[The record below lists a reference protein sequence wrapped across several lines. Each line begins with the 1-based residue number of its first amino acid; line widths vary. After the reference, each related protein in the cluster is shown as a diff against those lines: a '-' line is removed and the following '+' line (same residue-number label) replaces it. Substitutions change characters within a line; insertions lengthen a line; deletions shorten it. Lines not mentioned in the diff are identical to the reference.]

1 MKKKIII
8 GSSFIIF
15 FFSLL
20 IYFYFKS
27 SNERKLIEKK
37 KKIELI
43 KTESVEND
51 EEKIRSLNIIEDVSY
66 SAKDAK
72 GNEYFV
78 EAREGTIDQKYN
90 NFIFLKSV
98 NATIRLKNY
107 ELIEIS
113 SDFGKYNTDNFDT
126 IFTKNV
132 IIFTPIIFKIF
143 EPHFNLGLSFLFS
156 SSKFLKKDIPSA
168 LAAIKKIIKNSS
180 IAPLFNFDGQL
191 IDFSFLGLLTKISAI
206 GSPLYIFLL
215 NSKIFTPIFFNISM
229 IPILVELTFTFL
241 III

>member
-8 GSSFIIF
+8 FNFFIIF

-27 SNERKLIEKK
+27 SNEKKLIEKR

-43 KTESVEND
+43 KTENVEDD
-51 EEKIRSLNIIEDVSY
+51 EEKIGNLNIIQDVSY

-78 EAREGTIDQKYN
+78 EAKEGTIDQKYN

-98 NATIRLKNY
+98 NATIRSKNY
-107 ELIEIS
+107 ELVEIS

-132 IIFTPIIFKIF
+132 IITYLDNIIRGEYLDFSWDKNLMIISKNVTLKNNQSSLRADVIEVDIKKKGIKIF
-143 EPHFNLGLSFLFS
+143 MYEEN
-156 SSKFLKKDIPSA
+156 KKVN
-168 LAAIKKIIKNSS
+168 IKS
-180 IAPLFNFDGQL
+180 
-191 IDFSFLGLLTKISAI
+191 
-206 GSPLYIFLL
+206 L
-215 NSKIFTPIFFNISM
+215 N
-229 IPILVELTFTFL
+229 
-241 III
+241 